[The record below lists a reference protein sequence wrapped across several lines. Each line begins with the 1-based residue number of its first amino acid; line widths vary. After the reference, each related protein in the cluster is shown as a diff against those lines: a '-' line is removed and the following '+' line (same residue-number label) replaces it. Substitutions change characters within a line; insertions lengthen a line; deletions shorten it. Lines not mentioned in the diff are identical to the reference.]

1 MIEPARECLMKQHE
15 NRNLLGAAGY
25 GSQAP
30 THGFGGYGLG
40 FRVLGVGGSRVLVE
54 SLPVAAKS
62 HGCEG

>member
-1 MIEPARECLMKQHE
+1 MIEPAKECLMKQHE

-40 FRVLGVGGSRVLVE
+40 FRGFGGW
-54 SLPVAAKS
+54 
-62 HGCEG
+62 GF